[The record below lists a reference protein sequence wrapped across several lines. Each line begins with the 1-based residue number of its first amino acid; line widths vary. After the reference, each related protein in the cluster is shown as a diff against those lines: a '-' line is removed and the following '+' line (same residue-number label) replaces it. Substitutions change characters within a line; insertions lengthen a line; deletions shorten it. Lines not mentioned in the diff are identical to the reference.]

1 MEVVSRVI
9 DASLFILETPL
20 GIQPRV
26 GVLQE
31 VAEWAEVEVLENR
44 EDHLVVEEGADLD
57 LLMYL
62 DHLRR
67 QDGIPEEGMITMH
80 KARARAGR

>member
-1 MEVVSRVI
+1 V
-9 DASLFILETPL
+9 DF
-20 GIQPRV
+20 
-26 GVLQE
+26 GVL
-31 VAEWAEVEVLENR
+31 VMIISTDLSISFRENR

-80 KARARAGR
+80 KARARAGQ

>member
-1 MEVVSRVI
+1 MKVVIVAMEVVSRVI

-31 VAEWAEVEVLENR
+31 VAEWAEVEVL
-44 EDHLVVEEGADLD
+44 
-57 LLMYL
+57 
-62 DHLRR
+62 
-67 QDGIPEEGMITMH
+67 
-80 KARARAGR
+80 

>member
-1 MEVVSRVI
+1 MEVVSRAI

-20 GIQPRV
+20 GIQL

-31 VAEWAEVEVLENR
+31 VAEWAEVEVSQNR
-44 EDHLVVEEGADLD
+44 EDRLVVEEGADLA
-57 LLMYL
+57 LLIYL

-67 QDGIPEEGMITMH
+67 WDGILEEEVTTMH
-80 KARARAGR
+80 QSRARAGQ